1 MIAST
6 LKLQIFIDSEQKLI
20 DRLRGVDTEE
30 GVAFSITAASEELP
44 KKEAGKTYVL
54 ISGKK
59 DIIKKA
65 EKLGYRIVC
74 LGDAEELEKLA
85 GKTVEKITEI
95 DEEAGEEKPRI
106 LWPKEETDEAR
117 VLRFRNLLYLLKA
130 EHDAE
135 MFEAEVLRI
144 STTDSLTGLH
154 NRRYFEE
161 FLKNNSD
168 KVWTLLYI
176 DLDGFKSVNDSLGH
190 SRGDRV
196 LVQVAEILKGI
207 FPQAEHIRLGGDE
220 YAVLLEEGVGEELL
234 TERIHK
240 LEIRIQKLI
249 PERPGL
255 LSVSVGVV
263 TQRGGELSIDDFL
276 REGDMKMYEVK
287 RLHRAEK
294 TLPPEYES
302 ADARRVLRVFQQ
314 TFIRLEE
321 RPRFSRSGRDRTDFT
336 GQLSE
341 IADYLRIG
349 RIGVQFFDNQEKEH
363 IGEGQS
369 FDIYNCGYVDE
380 TRFLERRSVTGAFN
394 ITYYRAV
401 IREGA
406 EDWTDRERERV
417 DLLLRIIFVFKDR
430 ERMMDIAERLYFYD
444 TEMDV
449 HNFKYFMNSLG
460 RLSAER
466 ALGNY
471 AAMRIDMKSFS
482 SVNQQLGRQLGNLVM
497 KRFVKEIESH
507 LSGDEMICR
516 VGGDNFALL
525 VEKDHEDDILDM
537 LEETMIVY
545 NDETG
550 ESIRVG
556 AAIGVYQIP
565 DDAKQ
570 HLPGEVMDRISRACQ
585 RAKTSKDISVAYFDA
600 VMGEETRQ
608 ELKVDAIFTEALEK
622 EEFQVYYQ
630 PKVDMHTYRLVGAE
644 ALCRWF
650 RNGKMV
656 PPGAFIPHL
665 EQSMAICALDMYML
679 DHVCRDIRRWLDEGR
694 EVVRISVNLSR
705 RNLADVD
712 ILRHILEVIDRNH
725 VPHEY
730 IEIEFT
736 ETTEDAHFV
745 SLRKI
750 VAGLQEKGVK
760 TAVDDFGIGYS
771 SLTLIRDLPWDVL
784 KIDRSFLPNEND
796 GEQDKKTMMFNTVV
810 NLAQGLGMECI
821 VEGVETKEQLDLM
834 QANQCDQA
842 QGFFFDRPMPKG
854 EFELRLEQRSYG
866 DKVGRPK
873 TGSLAD

>member
-1 MIAST
+1 MVVST
-6 LKLQIFIDSEQKLI
+6 LKLQIFIDPEQNLI
-20 DRLRGVDTEE
+20 DRFRQLDMED
-30 GVAFSITAASEELP
+30 GVAFSVTAAEKELP
-44 KKEAGKTYVL
+44 EKEEGKTNVL
-54 ISGKK
+54 ISGNKEL
-59 DIIKKA
+59 IEKA
-65 EKLGYRIVC
+65 ERLGYRIVC
-74 LGDAEELEKLA
+74 LGDAEELEKIA
-85 GKTVEKITEI
+85 EKAVEKITEI
-95 DEEAGEEKPRI
+95 DEEAGEELPRI
-106 LWPKEETDEAR
+106 LWPKEEGEDAR
-117 VLRFRNLLYLLKA
+117 VLRFRNLLFLLKA

-135 MFEAEVLRI
+135 MFEAEVQRI
-144 STTDSLTGLH
+144 STTDALTGLH
-154 NRRYFEE
+154 NRWYFEE
-161 FLKNNSD
+161 FLKNNPD

-190 SRGDRV
+190 TRGDRV

-220 YAVLLEEGVGEELL
+220 FAVLLEEEVGEELL
-234 TERIHK
+234 NA
-240 LEIRIQKLI
+240 RIQKLETRI
-249 PERPGL
+249 QKLLPERPGL

-263 TQRGGELSIDDFL
+263 SQRGEQIDIDDFL

-294 TLPPEYES
+294 AQPPEYES
-302 ADARRVLRVFQQ
+302 ADARRVLRVFQRA
-314 TFIRLEE
+314 FIRLDE
-321 RPRFSRSGRDRTDFT
+321 RPRFRRSGADRTDFT
-336 GQLSE
+336 EQLSE

-349 RIGVQFFDNQEKEH
+349 RISVQYFDNQEKEH
-363 IGEGQS
+363 FGEGKN
-369 FDIYNCGYVDE
+369 FDLYNSGKSDE

-444 TEMDV
+444 TEMDI

-466 ALGNY
+466 KLGDY

-482 SVNQQLGRQLGNLVM
+482 SVNEQLGRQLGNLVM
-497 KRFVKEIESH
+497 KRFVKGIDEH

-525 VEKDHEDDILDM
+525 VEKDHEDDIVDM

-556 AAIGVYQIP
+556 AAVGVYQIP
-565 DDAKQ
+565 DDGKQ
-570 HLPGEVMDRISRACQ
+570 HLPGEVMDRISRACH

-600 VMGEETRQ
+600 VMVEETQQ
-608 ELKVDAIFTEALEK
+608 ELKVDAIFTEALEN

-630 PKVDMHTYRLVGAE
+630 PKVNMRSYRLVGAE

-650 RNGKMV
+650 RNGKIV
-656 PPGAFIPHL
+656 PPGAFIPRL

-679 DHVCRDIRRWLDEGR
+679 EHVCRDIRHWLDEGR
-694 EVVRISVNLSR
+694 EAVRVSVNFSR

-712 ILRHILEVIDRNH
+712 ILRHILEVIDRYN

-750 VAGLQEKGVK
+750 VAGLQENGVK

-784 KIDRSFLPNEND
+784 KIDRSFLPNEDDN
-796 GEQDKKTMMFNTVV
+796 ERDKKTMMFNTVV

-821 VEGVETKEQLDLM
+821 VEGVETKEQVELM
-834 QANQCDQA
+834 AANRCDQA
-842 QGFFFDRPMPKG
+842 QGFFFDRPMPKQ
-854 EFELRLEQRSYG
+854 EFELRLERRSYE
-866 DKVGRPK
+866 DKVGRG
-873 TGSLAD
+873 TE

>member
-6 LKLQIFIDSEQKLI
+6 LKLKIFIDSEQKLI

-30 GVAFSITAASEELP
+30 GVAFSITAATEDLP
-44 KKEAGKTYVL
+44 KKEEGKTYVL

-59 DIIKKA
+59 DTIKKA

-74 LGDAEELEKLA
+74 LGDAEELEKIA
-85 GKTVEKITEI
+85 EKTVEKITEV
-95 DEEAGEEKPRI
+95 DEESGEDLPRI
-106 LWPKEETDEAR
+106 LWPKEEGEETRA
-117 VLRFRNLLYLLKA
+117 LRFRNLLCLLKA
-130 EHDAE
+130 EHDAA
-135 MFEAEVLRI
+135 MFEAELQRI
-144 STTDSLTGLH
+144 TTTDALTGLH
-154 NRRYFEE
+154 NRWYFEE
-161 FLKNNSD
+161 FLKNNPD

-196 LVQVAEILKGI
+196 LVQVAEILQGI
-207 FPQAEHIRLGGDE
+207 FPQAEHIRLSGDE
-220 YAVLLEEGVGEELL
+220 FAVLLEEEVGEELL
-234 TERIHK
+234 NARIQK
-240 LEIRIQKLI
+240 LETRIQKLI

-255 LSVSVGVV
+255 LSVSVGEVS
-263 TQRGGELSIDDFL
+263 QRGEQIDIDDFL

-287 RLHRAEK
+287 RLHRAK
-294 TLPPEYES
+294 KAQQPEYES
-302 ADARRVLRVFQQ
+302 ADARRVLGVFQR
-314 TFIRLEE
+314 TFIRLDE
-321 RPRFSRSGRDRTDFT
+321 RPRFRRAGRDRTDFT
-336 GQLSE
+336 EQLEE

-349 RIGVQFFDNQEKEH
+349 RIGVQYFDNQEKEH
-363 IGEGQS
+363 IGEGKS
-369 FDIYNCGYVDE
+369 FDLYNNGQVDE

-460 RLSAER
+460 RLGAER

-497 KRFVKEIESH
+497 KRFVKGVDKY

-516 VGGDNFALL
+516 VGGDNYALL

-537 LEETMIVY
+537 LEETLIVY

-550 ESIRVG
+550 DSIRVG

-565 DDAKQ
+565 DDGKQ
-570 HLPGEVMDRISRACQ
+570 HLPGEIMDRISRACH
-585 RAKTSKDISVAYFDA
+585 RAKISKDISVAYFDS
-600 VMGEETRQ
+600 VMVEETQQ
-608 ELKVDAIFTEALEK
+608 EMKVEAIFTDALEK
-622 EEFQVYYQ
+622 EEFRVYYQ
-630 PKVDMHTYRLVGAE
+630 PKVNMHNYRLVGAE

-679 DHVCRDIRRWLDEGR
+679 DHVCRDIRHWLDEGR
-694 EVVRISVNLSR
+694 EVVRVSVNLSR

-712 ILRHILEVIDRNH
+712 ILRHILEVIDRNN

-750 VAGLQEKGVK
+750 VAGLQENGVK

-784 KIDRSFLPNEND
+784 KIDRSFLPNESDN
-796 GEQDKKTMMFNTVV
+796 ERDKKTMMFNTVV

-834 QANQCDQA
+834 QANRCDQA
-842 QGFFFDRPMPKG
+842 QGFFFDRPMPRE
-854 EFELRLEQRSYG
+854 EFELRLDKMSYG
-866 DKVGRPK
+866 DKIGK
-873 TGSLAD
+873 TEEQS